1 MNNVIGITAITVYIV
16 IVFLMSEFLVKKD
29 KEISR
34 KFVHIMLSNIWFYYL
49 AFIDSIVWACVL
61 PAVFV
66 VINAFSYKFKVFKT
80 IEREK
85 NDGFGTV
92 YYVFSILL
100 ICIFTYLIKNPLVR
114 ITRNF
119 DYGLW

>member
-16 IVFLMSEFLVKKD
+16 IVFLMSEFLSKKD

-49 AFIDSIVWACVL
+49 AFIDSLAWACVL
-61 PAVFV
+61 PVIFV
-66 VINAFSYKFKVFKT
+66 VINAFSYKFKIFKT
-80 IEREK
+80 IEREN

-92 YYVFSILL
+92 YYAFSILL

-114 ITRNF
+114 IIWNF
-119 DYGLW
+119 NNGLW